1 MQSPTPICIYVT
13 TESALCSYGYNMG
26 ILHTLGHP
34 SLQCSLATVWEFAKF
49 WNAKNKALTN
59 AFFTCLCLP
68 PYLLPAKAS
77 AQETGQR
84 YKNKWNVKNEEWRI
98 LWNMLKNINSDTNYH
113 LQGTIYRLIR
123 SIIRW
128 EVDALIYS
136 LKRSTLMRWDE
147 VASLR
152 W

>member
-1 MQSPTPICIYVT
+1 MLENTNSGTIY
-13 TESALCSYGYNMG
+13 
-26 ILHTLGHP
+26 
-34 SLQCSLATVWEFAKF
+34 Q
-49 WNAKNKALTN
+49 
-59 AFFTCLCLP
+59 
-68 PYLLPAKAS
+68 
-77 AQETGQR
+77 
-84 YKNKWNVKNEEWRI
+84 
-98 LWNMLKNINSDTNYH
+98 

-152 W
+152 WLLAMAIAMEFESQEL